1 MHEPLTRLGG
11 VHKYASRG
19 VGDVPMN
26 KLYVQPD
33 HSLGPEATRYIA
45 MLPTVHNFDSFAYDL
60 RVFNGEARPRES
72 WAMLFDPRAKGRL
85 ALVDEPAIGLLD
97 AALAAEAI
105 GALHFENIGQ
115 RFVEAFGPE
124 MLAAFRVDELDI
136 DAHAAGVAL
145 DRALEH
151 VAYTKLRADLPRV
164 DVLAFESEG
173 GVAGDHEGA
182 AEARQVGGQVLRDS
196 VGEIILGRVV

>member
-1 MHEPLTRLGG
+1 
-11 VHKYASRG
+11 
-19 VGDVPMN
+19 MN

-60 RVFNGEARPRES
+60 RVFNGDTRPRES

-105 GALHFENIGQ
+105 GALHFENIGNMTP
-115 RFVEAFGPE
+115 A
-124 MLAAFRVDELDI
+124 EL
-136 DAHAAGVAL
+136 VAL
-145 DRALEH
+145 FRF
-151 VAYTKLRADLPRV
+151 LRAKR
-164 DVLAFESEG
+164 EEG
-173 GVAGDHEGA
+173 FFRPLLGD
-182 AEARQVGGQVLRDS
+182 Q
-196 VGEIILGRVV
+196 